1 MSAKVVWIIGY
12 PNAGKTEVA
21 KALCT
26 LMRNAGRPVV
36 LLDGDEIRRI
46 FSLEATDYDRPGR
59 LRNARRIGLLAQT
72 LSQQGIPVVVAANT
86 LFQEAQAEN
95 RERIP
100 GYFEVYLS
108 ASEALRRQRDGQKD
122 LYGRF
127 DRGETKSVLGLDL
140 PGDEPT
146 SPHLVLDMDSGITPL
161 AAAETI
167 LAASGAAG

>member
-21 KALCT
+21 KALCST
-26 LMRNAGRPVV
+26 LRATGQPVV

-46 FSLEATDYDRPGR
+46 FSLESSDYDRPGR
-59 LRNARRIGLLAQT
+59 LRNARRIALLAQT
-72 LSQQGIPVVVAANT
+72 LSEQGIPVVVAANT
-86 LFQEAQAEN
+86 LFQEAQTEN

-100 GYFEVYLS
+100 GYFEVYLR
-108 ASEALRRQRDGQKD
+108 ASESLRRSRDGLKD

-140 PGDEPT
+140 PGDEPIA
-146 SPHLVLDMDSGITPL
+146 PDLLVDMDTGIDPDQI
-161 AAAETI
+161 AEAI
-167 LAASGAAG
+167 RKGAGL